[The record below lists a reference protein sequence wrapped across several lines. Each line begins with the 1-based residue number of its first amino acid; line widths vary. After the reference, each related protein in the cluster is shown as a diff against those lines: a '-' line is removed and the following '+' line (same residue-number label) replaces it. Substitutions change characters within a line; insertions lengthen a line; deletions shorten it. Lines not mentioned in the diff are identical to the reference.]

1 MKLPATNTSRFKSK
15 DLIFRVSIH
24 KPLVSMK
31 TIKHLVLTSILIFT
45 LFASNAQEI
54 EVIKFEKLESI
65 LKAQSDNNRVI
76 NFWATWCGPCVK
88 ELPQFEALLEKYKS
102 ENLEVILVSLDFAN
116 NLEGKVKKF
125 ITKKGLQSTLYLL
138 DEIDYNSFINKV
150 DPSWSGAIPA
160 TMMLSARNE
169 KKLFL
174 EKEFKEGEL
183 EKAYLNFTK

>member
-1 MKLPATNTSRFKSK
+1 MKN
-15 DLIFRVSIH
+15 IIH
-24 KPLVSMK
+24 LGITLMMLSA
-31 TIKHLVLTSILIFT
+31 FT
-45 LFASNAQEI
+45 PVDAQNI
-54 EVIKFEKLESI
+54 EVIKYNQLESI
-65 LKAQSDNNRVI
+65 LDSKTNDNRVV

-116 NLEGKVKKF
+116 NLDSKVQKF
-125 ITKKGLQSTLYLL
+125 VEKKGLKSTLYLL
-138 DEIDYNSFINKV
+138 DETDYNSFIDKI

-183 EKAYLNFTK
+183 EKAYLDFIK

>member
-1 MKLPATNTSRFKSK
+1 
-15 DLIFRVSIH
+15 
-24 KPLVSMK
+24 MK
-31 TIKHLVLTSILIFT
+31 TVTYLASIVVLSLVISTSQ
-45 LFASNAQEI
+45 AQNI
-54 EVIKFEKLESI
+54 EVIKYEKLESI
-65 LKAQSDNNRVI
+65 LNAKTDNNRVI

-88 ELPQFEALLEKYKS
+88 ELPQFEALLEKYKN
-102 ENLEVILVSLDFAN
+102 ENLEVILVSMDFAS

-125 ITKKGLQSTLYLL
+125 VEKKGLKSKLYLL
-138 DEIDYNSFINKV
+138 DETDYNSFIDKI

-183 EKAYLNFTK
+183 EKAYLDFTK